1 MAMIP
6 NQFNANDV
14 LDVGTF
20 DATFS
25 ELRSSLLVVGDGS
38 SPHWDAS
45 WRNSLV
51 DNLERLT
58 VQLWSVGIEDIFID
72 GSFVENKDRPNDID
86 GYFDTGISQ
95 LTKESM
101 TVFENQV
108 SQLNNIDPFKIWT
121 WDPNSRIFDP
131 RSGKAQLPMWMRYR
145 VELYPHIE
153 GMFSGI
159 KDQYGN
165 NLQFPSA
172 FRQSRRNFIPKGIVR
187 IVRS

>member
-1 MAMIP
+1 MAKIP
-6 NQFNANDV
+6 KQFNANDV

-38 SPHWDAS
+38 SAHWDS
-45 WRNSLV
+45 KWRNSLV
-51 DNLERLT
+51 DNLEILAG
-58 VQLWSVGIEDIFID
+58 QLWSVGIEDIFID

-95 LTKESM
+95 VTQQTM
-101 TVFENQV
+101 QAFENQV
-108 SQLNNIDPFKIWT
+108 SQLNNIDPYKIWT
-121 WDPNSRIFDP
+121 WDPKARIDDP
-131 RSGKAQLPMWMRYR
+131 RSGKAQLPMWMRYK

-159 KDQYGN
+159 RDQYGN

-172 FRQSRRNFIPKGIVR
+172 FRQSRRNFIPKGIVK
-187 IVRS
+187 IVR